1 MVPLHPQPL
10 MSLSNNFTIHSLYKS
25 SPSVFR
31 WAIGFMKN
39 DKWIWHTLQLFCFV
53 CQCMWSFVS
62 WYLVR
67 ELELNSPTPCMQQW
81 LQIYLIV
88 KLYRRVLGYTFWN
101 TSETTNDGLTQTLFA
116 YSFKRGHT
124 LRPAWCLGFWCWE
137 EGGGFISG
145 YSKCLLR
152 KQLYVQHA
160 TKGLFCHI

>member
-31 WAIGFMKN
+31 WAIGSMKN
-39 DKWIWHTLQLFCFV
+39 DKWIWHTLQIVLFCLSMHVKF
-53 CQCMWSFVS
+53 CE
-62 WYLVR
+62 LVFSQR
-67 ELELNSPTPCMQQW
+67 IRAEFPHSLQQW

-88 KLYRRVLGYTFWN
+88 KLYRRVLGYTIWN
-101 TSETTNDGLTQTLFA
+101 TSETTNDGLTQTLFV

-124 LRPAWCLGFWCWE
+124 LRPARCLGFRCWE